1 MESLILLAAGY
12 LSKVPKGPTVA
23 ITIALVIAMTEVIY
37 NTIAFELI
45 VNTIG
50 FHIYISIVT
59 LMMMFLLKGVRAKV
73 SFVVIVLCFFA
84 LVINLL
90 SFWID
95 ALGYDSTFF
104 FELFIHLIFGAEVL
118 AILSRRI
125 TDGLFRAFGQLG
137 VFHRYLSYFDCLG
150 GERIK

>member
-12 LSKVPKGPTVA
+12 LTKVPKGPTVA
-23 ITIALVIAMTEVIY
+23 ITIALAIALTEVIY
-37 NTIAFELI
+37 STIAFDLI

-73 SFVVIVLCFFA
+73 SFVVIILCFLA
-84 LVINLL
+84 LVVNLL

-95 ALGYDSTFF
+95 ALGYNSTLF
-104 FELFIHLIFGAEVL
+104 FEVSINFIFGVEVL

-137 VFHRYLSYFDCLG
+137 IFHRYLSHFDCLG
-150 GERIK
+150 GGKVK